1 MRVVFDASVIMRM
14 AFFSDV
20 HAREAISIIE
30 SGAGT
35 LVMCPEIREDW
46 MAGFCKVYAKITEKG
61 HRLQIRKLAQ
71 SMLGLGV
78 LMERGQKVTL
88 GVVADYSPDPG
99 DNKYIQCAIDGNADY
114 IISQDGE
121 HLIALTN
128 TIPNAMGNLIQ
139 VVSPFQ
145 FVAEFKLQ
153 SRGFR
158 VSNLR

>member
-14 AFFSDV
+14 AFFSDNY
-20 HAREAISIIE
+20 AREAISIVE
-30 SGAGT
+30 KGAAT
-35 LVMCPEIREDW
+35 LVMCPEIHEDW
-46 MAGFCKVYAKITEKG
+46 MAGFCKVYAKTIEKG
-61 HRLQIRKLAQ
+61 HRLQIRKLIQ
-71 SMLGLGV
+71 CVLGLGS
-78 LMERGQKVTL
+78 LIERGQTVAL
-88 GVVADYSPDPG
+88 GVMADYSPDPG

-128 TIPNAMGNLIQ
+128 TIPNAEGKLIQ

-145 FVAEFKLQ
+145 FMAEYKLQ
-153 SRGFR
+153 GRGYR